1 MLIHR
6 PSWRHTRVPIT
17 LNSLGLYVN
26 LCVKHVLNLGTDVN
40 MQRILSCRKTTA
52 VTQGGTAK
60 SNLTEIAF
68 HFPRFYGLSS
78 PRTQIQLV
86 MCGFPASSAS
96 LREVRS
102 KLMRKK
108 KASSQRVPL
117 NRILIRYQSYLK
129 ISLNLDLSLIIYPN
143 AYECILRILQYF
155 SGIPWSNAS
164 PATYRSPGQ

>member
-108 KASSQRVPL
+108 KLYPIEFRW
-117 NRILIRYQSYLK
+117 IEYLYA
-129 ISLNLDLSLIIYPN
+129 ISP
-143 AYECILRILQYF
+143 ILRSVWISISRWLFILMLT
-155 SGIPWSNAS
+155 SAS
-164 PATYRSPGQ
+164 